1 MKSIILPVCS
11 RKVPRNVCRLY
22 VRLSQKLWFALF
34 LKKGVLKYFYKFH
47 RKTPVLVFLLN
58 KNRGLQTSNFIK
70 KRLQHR
76 YFSKF
81 AKFLIT
87 RFFTENLLWLLFPSV
102 SSFSLNPYIVIFLI
116 FYIQLVIF
124 KSQKLL

>member
-34 LKKGVLKYFYKFH
+34 LKKGVLKNFYKFH
-47 RKTPVLVFLLN
+47 RKPPVLAFLLN
-58 KNRGLQTSNFIK
+58 KNGGLQTSNFIQ

-87 RFFTENLLWLLFPSV
+87 PFFTENLRWLLSASV
-102 SSFSLNPYIVIFLI
+102 SSFSRNPYIRIFLI
-116 FYIQLVIF
+116 FYILLVIYN
-124 KSQKLL
+124 SQKLT